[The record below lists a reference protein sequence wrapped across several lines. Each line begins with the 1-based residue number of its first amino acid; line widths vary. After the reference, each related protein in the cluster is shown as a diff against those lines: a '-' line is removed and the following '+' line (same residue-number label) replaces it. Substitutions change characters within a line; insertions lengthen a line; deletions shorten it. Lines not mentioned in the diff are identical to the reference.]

1 MDSRKM
7 KILKLLKLISKTDDD
22 NLISAEKLFVAN
34 RVLSLAYQQVDDGI
48 ITLDNLSSYVQAL
61 IEYRDDKLQFEFKI
75 DEQTGEEQ
83 VYFTRDDASLYRDLY
98 AKMFRPSFQNNNL
111 TGDDYAEEEEDDDS
125 EGS

>member
-48 ITLDNLSSYVQAL
+48 ITVDNLSSYVQAL
-61 IEYRDDKLQFEFKI
+61 IEYRDDKLQFNFKI

>member
-1 MDSRKM
+1 M

-48 ITLDNLSSYVQAL
+48 ITVDNLSSYVQAL

-111 TGDDYAEEEEDDDS
+111 TGDDYAEEEEDDS

>member
-111 TGDDYAEEEEDDDS
+111 TGDDYAEEEEDDS

>member
-1 MDSRKM
+1 MR
-7 KILKLLKLISKTDDD
+7 ILKLLKLISETDDD
-22 NLISAEKLFVAN
+22 NLVSAEKLFVAN
-34 RVLSLAYQQVDDGI
+34 RVLSIAYQQIDDGT
-48 ITLDNLSSYVQAL
+48 ITVDNLSS
-61 IEYRDDKLQFEFKI
+61 F
-75 DEQTGEEQ
+75 DEQTGKEQ

>member
-48 ITLDNLSSYVQAL
+48 ITVDNLSSYVQAL
-61 IEYRDDKLQFEFKI
+61 IEYRDDKLQFNFKI

-111 TGDDYAEEEEDDDS
+111 TGDDYAEEEEDDS

>member
-7 KILKLLKLISKTDDD
+7 RILKLLKLISETDD
-22 NLISAEKLFVAN
+22 NLVSAEKLFVAN
-34 RVLSLAYQQVDDGI
+34 RVLSIAYQQIDDGT
-48 ITLDNLSSYVQAL
+48 ITVDNLSSYVQAL
-61 IEYRDDKLQFEFKI
+61 IEYRDDKLQFNLKI
-75 DEQTGEEQ
+75 DEQTGKEQ

-111 TGDDYAEEEEDDDS
+111 TGDDYAEEEEDDS

>member
-111 TGDDYAEEEEDDDS
+111 TGEDYAEEEEDDDS